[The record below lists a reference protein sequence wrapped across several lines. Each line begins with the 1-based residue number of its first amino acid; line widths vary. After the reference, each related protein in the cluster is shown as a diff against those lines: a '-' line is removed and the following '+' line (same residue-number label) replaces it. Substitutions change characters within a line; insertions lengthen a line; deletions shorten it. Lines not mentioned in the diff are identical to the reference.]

1 VRCKARTLRKPEAYM
16 MAYGEDFRSVRI
28 LLSAGQIAYIYPI
41 LKFRSF
47 SFEAKESGSDTR
59 LD

>member
-1 VRCKARTLRKPEAYM
+1 M